1 MATDGGPGRKNP
13 YGGVVA
19 MMHSRR
25 VMAKLCNLFRNERAE
40 KDLAREIASHL
51 SLLEDEFQRRGMTP
65 AEARLAARRAYGGTE
80 QAKQLH
86 RDERSILWLEQTL
99 QDLRHA
105 CRSLARSPGFT
116 LASVI
121 TLALGVGV
129 NTTLFSAYNAVAL
142 KPLPVTDAKRVVRL
156 ERWLES
162 GMLGEIQ
169 YDFSYLEYVHF
180 RDHQDVFSNLMAA
193 SWPVRVLASL
203 SEGNQQG
210 GNALKTLQG
219 EIVSGNYFTGLGIST
234 RIGRTFGPEEDRAP
248 GANPVIVLSYAF
260 WQREFQ
266 GDTQIPGRTMKVN
279 GTLFTIVGV
288 APPEF
293 TGTSVIPQ
301 VPDFWAPVSMQAQL
315 VPGQNWLNRPTDFR
329 FQVLARMKPMIGL
342 KEAQAEADTLIHQF
356 SATYPPRDRT
366 RTVTL
371 QRTAFFG
378 NTDDI
383 RFQAG
388 VATSMLIV
396 GMVLFVA
403 CANVANM
410 LLARGAARQKEMSV
424 RMALGASRSRV
435 IRHLLTESVLLSLG
449 GGIAGLALA
458 IIASKLLWVWFQQML
473 NRMLGE
479 EFVFCLNLNPDARV
493 LAYALGLSV
502 ITGIVFGLS
511 PAVQFTK
518 RDLTTALKGES
529 SSFGRRVS
537 RSRLRHLLVGGQ
549 VAVSMLLLTSAGLLV
564 RGLARSQTADPGF
577 QTRQLVLLSAD
588 FGDDPAK
595 AAATNRR
602 LMDRLATIPELNNIA
617 MGTAPMMGTW
627 TPPIVVKQSTAVEGM
642 VRSRTLASYASE
654 TYFNTLG
661 IILLRGRDFTRQE
674 AATGAH
680 VSVISASTAR
690 RFWPGEDPIGKHFQ
704 LDLHFD
710 GKFSDFEVIGVAKD
724 IRFANLTR
732 TDPAHVYL
740 ATNSTDILPI
750 LMSAK
755 SSQSALAAVRN
766 AVAASDKNLLPSLSL
781 WNMETRLLSPRKTM
795 ARALA
800 MFAAI
805 LAVLALSLAGI
816 GIYGVMAYVVS
827 QRTQEIGVRM
837 ALGATRGRVL
847 ESVALQGLWPV
858 AAGMMLGIAC
868 GAAMSG
874 ILHSTLASPES
885 SDFLYGVPYYDPWTF
900 LGVSCFLA
908 MVALFASLVP
918 ALHALKVDPL
928 VSLRYE

>member
-1 MATDGGPGRKNP
+1 
-13 YGGVVA
+13 
-19 MMHSRR
+19 MMHWRR
-25 VMAKLCNLFRNERAE
+25 VMAKLCNLVTNERVE
-40 KDLAREIASHL
+40 KELAREIASHL
-51 SLLEDEFQRRGMTP
+51 NLLEDEFQRRGMTP
-65 AEARLAARRAYGGTE
+65 PEARLAARRAYGGAE

-116 LASVI
+116 LASMI
-121 TLALGVGV
+121 MLALGIGV

-156 ERWLES
+156 ERWFES
-162 GMLGEIQ
+162 GALGDVQ
-169 YDFSYLEYVHF
+169 YDFSYPEYRYC
-180 RDHQDVFSNLMAA
+180 RDHQDVFSNLVAA
-193 SWPVRVLASL
+193 SSPVRVLASL
-203 SEGNQQG
+203 SDYNQQS
-210 GNALKTLQG
+210 GNALKTLQAQ
-219 EIVSGNYFTGLGIST
+219 IVSGNYFTGLGIGA

-248 GANPVIVLSYAF
+248 GASPVIVLSYAF
-260 WQREFQ
+260 WQRQFR
-266 GDTQIPGRTMKVN
+266 GDPQIPGHSVKVN
-279 GTLFTIVGV
+279 GTVFTVVGV
-288 APPEF
+288 APQEF

-301 VPDFWAPVSMQAQL
+301 VPDFWAPVSMQAEL
-315 VPGQNWLNRPTDFR
+315 VPGQNWLNQPADFR
-329 FQVLARMKPMIGL
+329 FQVLARVKPMMGL

-356 SATYPPRDRT
+356 SATYSPRDRT

-383 RFQAG
+383 RFEAG
-388 VATSMLIV
+388 VATLMLIV

-410 LLARGAARQKEMSV
+410 LLARGAARQKEVSV

-458 IIASKLLWVWFQQML
+458 VIASKLLWVWIQEML
-473 NRMLGE
+473 SRMLGG
-479 EFVFCLNLNPDARV
+479 EFVFRLNLNPDVRV

-502 ITGIVFGLS
+502 IAGIVFGLS
-511 PAVQFTK
+511 PALQFTK
-518 RDLTTALKGES
+518 QDLTTALKGES

-549 VAVSMLLLTSAGLLV
+549 VAVSMLLLTTAGLLV
-564 RGLARSQTADPGF
+564 RGLARSQAADPGF
-577 QTRQLVLLSAD
+577 QARRMVLVFGD
-588 FGDDPAK
+588 FGDDPVK
-595 AAATNRR
+595 AAARNRR
-602 LMDRLATIPELNNIA
+602 LMDRLATVPELNSIA

-627 TPPIVVKQSTAVEGM
+627 TPPIVVKHSNALEGM
-642 VRSRTLASYASE
+642 LRSRTLASYASE
-654 TYFNTLG
+654 AYFDTLG

-690 RFWPGEDPIGKHFQ
+690 RFWPGEEPIGRHFQ
-704 LDLHFD
+704 LDLHFS
-710 GKFSDFEVIGVAKD
+710 GNLTDFEVIGVAKD
-724 IRFANLTR
+724 VRFANLTR
-732 TDPAHVYL
+732 IDPAHVYL
-740 ATNSTDILPI
+740 ATNSTEILPI
-750 LMSAK
+750 LVSVK
-755 SSQSALAAVRN
+755 SDPQSALAAVRN
-766 AVAASDKNLLPSLSL
+766 AVAASDKNLLPTLSL
-781 WNMETRLLSPRKTM
+781 WNMETLLLSPRKAM
-795 ARALA
+795 SRALA
-800 MFAAI
+800 IFAAI

-816 GIYGVMAYVVS
+816 GIYSVMAYIVS

-837 ALGATRGRVL
+837 ALGATPRHVL
-847 ESVALQGLWPV
+847 KSVALHGLWPV
-858 AAGMMLGIAC
+858 AAGMMVGIAC
-868 GAAMSG
+868 GAAVSG

-885 SDFLYGVPYYDPWTF
+885 SDFLYGVSYYDPWTF

-918 ALHALKVDPL
+918 ALHALKVDPV

>member
-1 MATDGGPGRKNP
+1 
-13 YGGVVA
+13 
-19 MMHSRR
+19 
-25 VMAKLCNLFRNERAE
+25 MAKLCNMVRNERVE
-40 KDLAREIASHL
+40 KELAREITSHL
-51 SLLEDEFQRRGMTP
+51 NLLEDEFQRRGMTP
-65 AEARLAARRAYGGTE
+65 PEARLAARRAYGGAE

-116 LASVI
+116 LASMI
-121 TLALGVGV
+121 MLALGIGV

-142 KPLPVTDAKRVVRL
+142 KPLPVTDARKVVRL
-156 ERWLES
+156 ERWFES
-162 GMLGEIQ
+162 GALGDFQ
-169 YDFSYLEYVHF
+169 YDFSYPEYRYC
-180 RDHQDVFSNLMAA
+180 RDHQDAFSNLVAA
-193 SWPVRVLASL
+193 SSPVRVLASL
-203 SEGNQQG
+203 SDDNQQS

-219 EIVSGNYFTGLGIST
+219 QIVSGNYFTGLGIGA

-260 WQREFQ
+260 WQRQFQ
-266 GDTQIPGRTMKVN
+266 GDAQIPGHAIKINDTI
-279 GTLFTIVGV
+279 FTVVGV
-288 APPEF
+288 APQEF

-315 VPGQNWLNRPTDFR
+315 VPGQNWLNQPADFR
-329 FQVLARMKPMIGL
+329 FQVLARVKPMMGL

-356 SATYPPRDRT
+356 SATYSPRDRT
-366 RTVTL
+366 RAVTL

-388 VATSMLIV
+388 VATLMLIV

-410 LLARGAARQKEMSV
+410 LLARGAARQKEVSV
-424 RMALGASRSRV
+424 RLALGASRSRV

-449 GGIAGLALA
+449 GGLAGLALA
-458 IIASKLLWVWFQQML
+458 VIASKLLWVWIQQML
-473 NRMLGE
+473 SRMLGG
-479 EFVFCLNLNPDARV
+479 EFVFRLNLNPDIRV
-493 LAYALGLSV
+493 LAYALGLSA

-511 PAVQFTK
+511 PALQFTK
-518 RDLTTALKGES
+518 QDLTTALKGES

-549 VAVSMLLLTSAGLLV
+549 VAVSMLLLTTAGLLV
-564 RGLARSQTADPGF
+564 RGLARSQAADPGF
-577 QTRQLVLLSAD
+577 QARRMVLVFGD

-595 AAATNRR
+595 AAARNRR
-602 LMDRLATIPELNNIA
+602 LMDRLATVPELNNIA

-627 TPPIVVKQSTAVEGM
+627 TPPIVVKRSNALEGM
-642 VRSRTLASYASE
+642 LRSRTLASYASE
-654 TYFNTLG
+654 AYFNTLG
-661 IILLRGRDFTRQE
+661 IILLRGRDFTRE
-674 AATGAH
+674 ESATGAH

-690 RFWPGEDPIGKHFQ
+690 RFWPGEDPIGRHFQ
-704 LDLHFD
+704 LDLHFS
-710 GKFSDFEVIGVAKD
+710 GNLTDFEVIGVAKD
-724 IRFANLTR
+724 VRFANLTR
-732 TDPAHVYL
+732 IDPAHVYL
-740 ATNSTDILPI
+740 ATNSTEILPI
-750 LMSAK
+750 LVSVK
-755 SSQSALAAVRN
+755 RDPRSTLAAVRN
-766 AVAASDKNLLPSLSL
+766 AVAASDRNLLPTLSL
-781 WNMETRLLSPRKTM
+781 WNMETLLLSPRKAM

-800 MFAAI
+800 IFAAI

-816 GIYGVMAYVVS
+816 GIYSVMAYVVS

-837 ALGATRGRVL
+837 ALGAMPGHVL
-847 ESVALQGLWPV
+847 KSVALHGLWPV
-858 AAGMMLGIAC
+858 AAGMMVGIAG

-885 SDFLYGVPYYDPWTF
+885 SDFLYGVSYYDPWTF

-918 ALHALKVDPL
+918 ALHALKVDPV